1 MDPDKILAQID
12 FSTVD
17 TAIKAALLALINLVE
32 ETTAQL
38 HDAHREIQRLRDEIN
53 RLKGE
58 QGKPKIKPRTAKNQ
72 DISSE
77 KERQRP
83 KKVNTKSNAKKSARI
98 KIDDTI
104 DCPVDRKLLPA
115 DAEFKG
121 YKRTISQDIEIKTHN
136 IEYKREVYYSPAERK
151 SYIAPLP
158 DNYQGEFSRRLK
170 AYVIIF
176 KNIGNLSESKIQEL
190 LSHIGIQIS
199 AGTISNMLIK
209 DHEPCHQEKSDI
221 VDAGLKSSRYQ
232 GVDDTKA
239 RVNGQNY
246 HTHILGNPYFTAFFT
261 KPAKNRLA
269 VLAVLSNDQ
278 ELTYCLNDL
287 AIAILTHLNLAKTYF
302 QELVKM
308 TAEKIYS
315 SPEFEHL
322 ILQRFPAI
330 TAPVKSKIREAA
342 AIAAY
347 RQGVDRSLT
356 KILLGDDAPQFKLIC
371 LWLALCWVHDGR
383 HYKKLMPT
391 FQYNANK
398 VQQFLKK
405 YWAYYH
411 ELPDYKQAPSTQQA
425 EKLSAKFDQ
434 LFSTVTGYQDLDD
447 RIAKTKAKKD
457 HLLLV
462 LKYPELPL
470 HNNDMELGARVCAR
484 KRDVSLHTMTAEGT
498 KANDTFLTII
508 ETCKKLGVN
517 PYHYILDR
525 IQRTYQ
531 LTPLAQLISN
541 KCRELEPVI
550 VS

>member
-1 MDPDKILAQID
+1 MDPDKILEKID
-12 FSTVD
+12 FSMVD
-17 TAIKAALLALINLVE
+17 NDIKAALLALINLVE
-32 ETTAQL
+32 EKTAQL
-38 HDAHREIQRLRDEIN
+38 NEANHEIQRLRDEIN

-58 QGKPKIKPRTAKNQ
+58 QGKPHIKPRTAKNQ

-77 KERQRP
+77 KERQRHN
-83 KKVNTKSNAKKSARI
+83 KANTKSNGTKSARI
-98 KIDDTI
+98 KIDKTI
-104 DCPVDRKLLPA
+104 DCPVDQKILPE

-121 YKRTISQDIEIKTHN
+121 YKRTISQDIEIKTNN
-136 IEYKREVYYSPAERK
+136 IEYKREVYYSPSERK

-158 DNYQGEFSRRLK
+158 DNYQGEFSLRLK
-170 AYVIIF
+170 AYVSIF
-176 KNIGNLSESKIQEL
+176 KNICNMSESKIQEL

-209 DHEPCHQEKSDI
+209 EHEACHQEKSEI
-221 VDAGLKSSRYQ
+221 VDAGLKSSTYQ
-232 GVDDTKA
+232 GTDDTKA

-261 KPAKNRLA
+261 KPAKNRFA
-269 VLAVLSNDQ
+269 VLEVLSNDK

-287 AIAILTHLNLAKTYF
+287 AITILTQLTIAKTYF

-308 TAEKIYS
+308 TSEKIYS
-315 SPEFEHL
+315 PPEFEHL
-322 ILQRFPAI
+322 ILQRFPSI
-330 TAPVKSKIREAA
+330 TAPVKSKILEAA

-347 RQGVDRSLT
+347 RQGVDRPVT
-356 KILLGDDAPQFKLIC
+356 NILLCDDAPQFKLIC
-371 LWLALCWVHDGR
+371 FGLAACWVHDGR

-391 FQYNANK
+391 FRYNAHL
-398 VQQFLKK
+398 VQQFLQK
-405 YWAYYH
+405 YWTCYH
-411 ELPDYKQAPSTQQA
+411 ELLDYKQAPSTQQA
-425 EKLSAKFDQ
+425 EKLSNQFDQ
-434 LFSTVTGYQDLDD
+434 LFSTVTGYKDLDD
-447 RIAKTKAKKD
+447 RIAKTKAKKGQ
-457 HLLLV
+457 LLFV

-484 KRDVSLHTMTAEGT
+484 KRDVSLHTMTADGT

-517 PYHYILDR
+517 PFQYILDR

-531 LTPLAQLISN
+531 LSPLAQLISN
-541 KCRELEPVI
+541 KCQELAPVI